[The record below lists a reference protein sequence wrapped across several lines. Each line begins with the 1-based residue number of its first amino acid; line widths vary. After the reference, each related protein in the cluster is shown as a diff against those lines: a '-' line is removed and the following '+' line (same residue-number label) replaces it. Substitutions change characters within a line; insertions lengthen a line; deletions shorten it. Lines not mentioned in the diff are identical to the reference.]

1 MNDSSLLFTRDYTME
16 SDFCFGCG
24 NSHIDTSNRRCMN
37 TTDAGKAVKKIWEVF
52 INDEETNEAMSL
64 DATAGY
70 MCRSCFSAFERL
82 NSLRNSIKVNLRMFL
97 NKVHSSVPDVSE
109 SRRKIRKL
117 VLYILTLFIIN
128 FN

>member
-16 SDFCFGCG
+16 SNFCFGCG
-24 NSHIDTSNRRCMN
+24 NSHIDTSNRRRMN
-37 TTDAGKAVKKIWEVF
+37 TTDAGKAVRKIWEEF
-52 INDEETNEAMSL
+52 INDEETDEAMSL

-97 NKVHSSVPDVSE
+97 RKVHSAVPDVSE
-109 SRRKIRKL
+109 PRRKIRKL
-117 VLYILTLFIIN
+117 VFHIFSLFIYL
-128 FN
+128 

>member
-16 SDFCFGCG
+16 SNFCFGCG
-24 NSHIDTSNRRCMN
+24 NSHIDTSNRRRMN
-37 TTDAGKAVKKIWEVF
+37 TTDAGKAVRKIWEEF
-52 INDEETNEAMSL
+52 INDEETDEAMSL

-97 NKVHSSVPDVSE
+97 RKVHSAVPDVSE
-109 SRRKIRKL
+109 PRRKIRKL
-117 VLYILTLFIIN
+117 VLHIFSLFIYL
-128 FN
+128 